1 MNQVSEY
8 VEKLKVFIPEFPD
21 YWSSEDA
28 AFNFGKDSTVYGVFS
43 DFSSLV
49 VERLEA
55 GTLSNGQQLFSFIES
70 VVAEG
75 GGPANAACTCFLE
88 NILNRIPGSIDPNG
102 FAPYLGPKSKEFCRS
117 WDEFTGVKTSDL

>member
-28 AFNFGKDSTVYGVFS
+28 AFNFGEDSTVYGVFS
-43 DFSSLV
+43 DFSTLV

-55 GTLSNGQQLFSFIES
+55 GTLSNGEQLFSFIES

-75 GGPANAACTCFLE
+75 GDPANAACTCFLE
-88 NILNRIPGSIDPNG
+88 NILNRIPGPIDPNG
-102 FAPYLGPKSKEFCRS
+102 FVPYLGQKSKEFCS
-117 WDEFTGVKTSDL
+117 GWDEFTGVKTSGL

>member
-28 AFNFGKDSTVYGVFS
+28 AFNFGQDSTVYGVFS

-75 GGPANAACTCFLE
+75 GDPANAACTCFLE

-102 FAPYLGPKSKEFCRS
+102 FAPYLGAKSKKFCRE
-117 WDEFTGVKTSDL
+117 WDEFTGVKTSGL

>member
-8 VEKLKVFIPEFPD
+8 VEKLKVYIPEFPD
-21 YWSSEDA
+21 YWTSEDA

-70 VVAEG
+70 VVTEG
-75 GGPANAACTCFLE
+75 GDPANAACTCFLE

-102 FAPYLGPKSKEFCRS
+102 FAPYLGEKSKEFCRE
-117 WDEFTGVKTSDL
+117 WDEFTRVKTSGI